1 MSRDFNIYCDESR
14 YSNDEDPFLVIGAVK
29 CPRDRK
35 RDLVHDLDEL
45 KWGQGVG
52 GEFGWKTASQSRGGF
67 YRAVIDWFLA
77 EDDLRFRCVVANKG
91 SLWSHDDE
99 DGFYVVYHQLLCHW
113 LVGDNTYHVYLDE
126 KRNSK
131 RWQVDV
137 LKRKTEEYMPKTCSL
152 ACVEEVR
159 SRECVLVQLA
169 DFLIGCMGY
178 AWNGHAD
185 LGKYPGGSTFKRD
198 LCAHLA
204 KGLGRPTLRFST
216 WASETKFNVFRFG
229 E

>member
-1 MSRDFNIYCDESR
+1 MSHDFNIYCDESR
-14 YSNDEDPFLVIGAVK
+14 YSNEEDPFLVIGAIK

-35 RDLVHDLDEL
+35 RDLVHELDGL
-45 KWGQGVG
+45 KRKYDVG
-52 GEFGWKTASQSRGGF
+52 GEFGWKTVSQSRGDF
-67 YRAVIDWFLA
+67 YHTVIDWFLA
-77 EDDLRFRCVVANKG
+77 ENDLKFRCVIANKS

-99 DGFYVVYHQLLCHW
+99 DGFYVVYHQLLYHW
-113 LVGDNTYHVYLDE
+113 LADDSTYHVYLDE

-137 LKRKTEEYMPKTCSL
+137 LKLRTEEYMPQRCVL

-159 SRECVLVQLA
+159 SRECTLVQLA
-169 DFLIGCMGY
+169 DLLFGCMGY
-178 AWNGHAD
+178 SWNGHTD
-185 LGKYPGGSTFKRD
+185 PVRYPNGSAFKRN

-204 KGLGRPTLRFST
+204 KGLDRPTLRFST
-216 WASETKFNVFRFG
+216 WANENKFNVFRFG